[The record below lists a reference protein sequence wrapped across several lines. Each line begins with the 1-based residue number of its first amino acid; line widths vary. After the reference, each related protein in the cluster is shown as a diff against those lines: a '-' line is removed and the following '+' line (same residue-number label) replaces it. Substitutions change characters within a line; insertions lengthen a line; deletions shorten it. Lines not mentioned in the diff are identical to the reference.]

1 VSPDVAKKNFVKHC
15 GIELV
20 ESLLVSV
27 GLEAAEIEALWESF
41 DDKRDF
47 FLLNFG
53 LVMGAALLLFLM
65 LRWLNSVMKEN
76 NVL

>member
-1 VSPDVAKKNFVKHC
+1 
-15 GIELV
+15 
-20 ESLLVSV
+20 
-27 GLEAAEIEALWESF
+27 
-41 DDKRDF
+41 
-47 FLLNFG
+47 LNFG

>member
-1 VSPDVAKKNFVKHC
+1 MLS
-15 GIELV
+15 
-20 ESLLVSV
+20 S
-27 GLEAAEIEALWESF
+27 LWESF
-41 DDKRDF
+41 DDKKDF
-47 FLLNFG
+47 FMLNFG